1 MRQNE
6 EARRIQAEE
15 HDYEQILAQGLRPYN
30 VADDAQEVRGA
41 SLMNICS
48 PTSPALCIPAPV

>member
-15 HDYEQILAQGLRPYN
+15 LDYEQILAQGLRPYA
-30 VADDAQEVRGA
+30 VTDDAQEVGVVR
-41 SLMNICS
+41 
-48 PTSPALCIPAPV
+48 TSPAVLASIHGK